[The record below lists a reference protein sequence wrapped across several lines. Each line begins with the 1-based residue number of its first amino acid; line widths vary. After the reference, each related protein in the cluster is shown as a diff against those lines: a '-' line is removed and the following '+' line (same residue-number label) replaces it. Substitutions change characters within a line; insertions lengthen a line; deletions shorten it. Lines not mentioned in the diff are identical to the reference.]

1 MISFSRSVVK
11 DQCSTARRQ
20 ISRDDLLFD
29 PDAYREVRAERRRAI
44 WAIKEKRRVAVGPFA
59 TFSFENFDTMR
70 YQVQEMLY
78 IERGGEEQLAGEL
91 AAYNPMVPNGSE
103 LVATVMFE
111 IEDPERR
118 VRELRRLTH
127 VERTITLEVDGAA
140 ITARAEEDLERTK
153 EDGKTSS
160 IHFLHFPFTPEQ
172 VEKFRAP
179 GARVVLAIGHE
190 NYAHMA
196 VLSEAVRAALA
207 ADFDPA

>member
-1 MISFSRSVVK
+1 M
-11 DQCSTARRQ
+11 TASRQ
-20 ISRDDLLFD
+20 ISRNDVMLDL
-29 PDAYREVRAERRRAI
+29 DAYGAVRAERRRAI
-44 WAIKEKRRVAVGPFA
+44 WAIKETRRIAVGPFA
-59 TFSFENFDTMR
+59 TFMFENFATMR
-70 YQVQEMLY
+70 HQVQEMLY

-103 LVATVMFE
+103 LVATLMFE

-118 VRELRRLTH
+118 GRELQHLTH
-127 VERTITLEVDGAA
+127 VERTITLEVDGEAIAA
-140 ITARAEEDLERTK
+140 RPEDDLERTK

-160 IHFLHFPFTPEQ
+160 IHFLHFPFTREQ
-172 VEKFRAP
+172 VAKFKAS

-196 VLSEAVRAALA
+196 VLPEAAREALA

>member
-1 MISFSRSVVK
+1 MIL
-11 DQCSTARRQ
+11 TARRQ
-20 ISRDDLLFD
+20 ISRDDLLLD
-29 PDAYREVRAERRRAI
+29 RDAYGAVRAERRRAI
-44 WAIKEKRRVAVGPFA
+44 WAIKENRRVAVGPFA
-59 TFSFENFDTMR
+59 TFMFESFDTMCH
-70 YQVQEMLY
+70 QVQEMLY

-118 VRELRRLTH
+118 DRELKRLTH
-127 VERTITLEVDGAA
+127 VERTITIEIDGEVIAA
-140 ITARAEEDLERTK
+140 RPEDDLERTK
-153 EDGKTSS
+153 DDGKTSS

-172 VEKFRAP
+172 VAKFRVP

-196 VLSEAVRAALA
+196 VLPEAAREALA
-207 ADFDPA
+207 ADFDSA